1 MKYDVFIATKPFQW
15 INVENI
21 PKNNVNNV
29 LIIVQNF
36 PNAHQI
42 AENIRREFPYWNE
55 IKLVKNRLQAFLYS
69 QKFNVQNLY
78 VDSDYGR
85 KSYIYCLTKGN
96 LYVYDEGI
104 ELIQ

>member
-36 PNAHQI
+36 
-42 AENIRREFPYWNE
+42 
-55 IKLVKNRLQAFLYS
+55 LT
-69 QKFNVQNLY
+69 
-78 VDSDYGR
+78 
-85 KSYIYCLTKGN
+85 LTKLLKTYEENFPTGMK
-96 LYVYDEGI
+96 LS
-104 ELIQ
+104 